1 MSYSVKYRENII
13 EANTCYRGFSSWH
26 RLTNACGIGEKKIVN
41 FLFLR
46 QACGKIQGL
55 GSKVSH
61 ISLFTFYS
69 NILQFFHFLLVFQ
82 FLFS

>member
-1 MSYSVKYRENII
+1 MLVALAR
-13 EANTCYRGFSSWH
+13 
-26 RLTNACGIGEKKIVN
+26 KIVN

-61 ISLFTFYS
+61 ISLFSFYS
-69 NILQFFHFLLVFQ
+69 NILQCFHFLLVFR